1 MIENTK
7 LITESKNGKRYKHP
21 CTLEYKDGKIWFL
34 KSPFA
39 LKDEIKAMKGSRW
52 HGFDAPPQ
60 QIWSVIDCERN
71 RFQLRCLKGENAYS
85 WFDQPTQHYQYT
97 RPLFDHQKVMADHIL
112 TYHYGILAVEMGCIS
127 GAAVVHCNRAKRGFK
142 ITLRELYEK
151 WSSRK
156 DYQGKLGQKGW
167 DSSVPTLVRSL
178 KDGVLGL
185 HRLVNVL
192 DKGIKPVVK
201 VTLASGKTLVCTP
214 DHEIYTGHNT
224 CVPASILKTGD
235 IVLTNGTFTDKDGY
249 IRVSGLK
256 NCHPSWTTGGIY
268 EHRLVMEREI
278 GRYLRADEIVH
289 HINGKRHDNRIENLE
304 IVSDVSHK
312 SRHGKSGGFTNL
324 DNPTVC
330 FVPKNDTVVSVD
342 PAGEEQVFDLV
353 MDDPHRNFVADG
365 FIVHNCGK
373 TLAAIEVLENSG
385 VDDWWWVGPRSALAA
400 VEEEFEKWDL
410 GVTPQLMTYEGMKK
424 RMLNWTSGDP
434 APVGVVFDESSR
446 LKGST
451 SQRTRAAMALADAV
465 RSEHGDNGYV
475 VLMTGTP
482 APKSPVDWYS
492 QAEVAYP
499 GFLREGTPQ
508 AFKFRL
514 GFFKKEKKVDGYY
527 WDKIGWR
534 DNPEKCDICGITQ
547 DKHDATHKWLPS
559 RDEVSYLN
567 KRLNGLV
574 VVYNKKDCLDLP
586 DKIYREI
593 RCKPSKSLVKAAK
606 SLVEVAPTA
615 IQALTWIRELSDGF
629 QYKEE
634 EVCTE
639 CCSCTCG
646 GPGPTG
652 HGEMPPDS
660 DCDICDGT
668 GRIPIMKRVAKRV
681 KCPKDDAYIDLLDE
695 NIEVGRMITFA
706 GFQASID
713 RIRELC
719 LGQGW
724 DVVQIDGRGWK
735 VFSKDPTD
743 LTPLKYWRQSDQR
756 VVFLAHPASGGMGL
770 TLTEASMA
778 VYYSNDFSPES
789 RSQSEDRGHRPGMDL
804 NKGFTIVDLYNLH
817 TDEYVR
823 NILKENRRLE
833 LITLGELKE
842 TL

>member
-112 TYHYGILAVEMGCIS
+112 TYHYGILAVEMGC
-127 GAAVVHCNRAKRGFK
+127 
-142 ITLRELYEK
+142 
-151 WSSRK
+151 
-156 DYQGKLGQKGW
+156 
-167 DSSVPTLVRSL
+167 
-178 KDGVLGL
+178 
-185 HRLVNVL
+185 
-192 DKGIKPVVK
+192 
-201 VTLASGKTLVCTP
+201 
-214 DHEIYTGHNT
+214 
-224 CVPASILKTGD
+224 
-235 IVLTNGTFTDKDGY
+235 
-249 IRVSGLK
+249 
-256 NCHPSWTTGGIY
+256 
-268 EHRLVMEREI
+268 
-278 GRYLRADEIVH
+278 
-289 HINGKRHDNRIENLE
+289 
-304 IVSDVSHK
+304 
-312 SRHGKSGGFTNL
+312 GKSL
-324 DNPTVC
+324 
-330 FVPKNDTVVSVD
+330 S
-342 PAGEEQVFDLV
+342 
-353 MDDPHRNFVADG
+353 
-365 FIVHNCGK
+365 
-373 TLAAIEVLENSG
+373 AIEVMEKSG
-385 VDDWWWVGPRSALAA
+385 VDDWWYVAPKSALAA
-400 VEEEFEKWDL
+400 VEEEFEKWSL
-410 GVTPQLMTYEGMKK
+410 NAVPQMMTYEGMKK

-719 LGQGW
+719 LSQGW